1 MTSRSQAE
9 TFWSMRVRIHRLVRW
24 VDGEPE
30 FTARYE
36 DLPLETQVR
45 VRNMISS
52 VVELIEIEGD
62 SIERI

>member
-1 MTSRSQAE
+1 MTSKSQRE

-36 DLPLETQVR
+36 DLSTEGKWMVQQL
-45 VRNMISS
+45 ISEA
-52 VVELIEIEGD
+52 VAFIEQEGD
-62 SIERI
+62 SLDRV